1 MTSQAGTTMKE
12 LSIRGAHF
20 AAWAAALLLVL
31 PGALRAQQQDPATS
45 SSSSS
50 QESSSTSTQQP
61 DDQTPMLQAP
71 STPALD
77 TGQSLQNTGR
87 TSPLKFGH
95 LSLLSFSVLYDYDSN
110 FTFSPTNPQPADA
123 LAMQGLVFYTIGGNR
138 SRLDIQWRPFM
149 LVSQTTTKADFA
161 GQTVDFHTYRY
172 MSARWLL
179 NFDDRFQYAPDN
191 GLLANPSFNPDFTT
205 GLFNR
210 QPFLANGESN
220 ITNGATLSL
229 SYQMNQKNQL
239 TFHGNFQYVNQWDTG
254 TNPNPPPV
262 VYDFLYNFGTG
273 VSWTHKLTEG
283 REIGA
288 AYTYDRQYLAD
299 FSSRSQYHSAFLT
312 YSDRIRPTLLLRVAF
327 GPSLQIRQGA
337 QGISAGNSETFEGS
351 VEVLKSFR
359 RSNLAFS
366 YGRGHDFQGIIT
378 EAYHDRFDLSYSW
391 NMGQKWEFSTGGGYI
406 EQGSS
411 SVPTL
416 RGRTLWFNS
425 SYYVSRQWSVFATYM
440 NSAASGGP
448 QPYGTRNLIM
458 AGIRWSWQGERET
471 N

>member
-1 MTSQAGTTMKE
+1 MTSQAGRTMKQF
-12 LSIRGAHF
+12 SIHSAEF
-20 AAWAAALLLVL
+20 AIWAAALLLVL
-31 PGALRAQQQDPATS
+31 PGALRAQQQDPTTS

-50 QESSSTSTQQP
+50 QESSSAQRP
-61 DDQTPMLQAP
+61 DDQAPALSAP
-71 STPALD
+71 STPSLD
-77 TGQSLQNTGR
+77 TGQSLQNTNR
-87 TSPLKFGH
+87 ISPLRFGH
-95 LSLLSFSVLYDYDSN
+95 LSLLSFDALYDYDSN
-110 FTFSPTNPQPADA
+110 FTFSPSNPQPADA
-123 LAMQGLVFYTIGGNR
+123 LALRGLVFYTVGGGR
-138 SRLDIQWRPFM
+138 TRLDVQWRPFL
-149 LVSQTTTKADFA
+149 LVSQTNTKADFA
-161 GQTVDFHTYRY
+161 GQTVDIHTYRY
-172 MSARWLL
+172 LSARWLL
-179 NFDDRFQYAPDN
+179 NVDDRFQYAPDN

-210 QPFLANGESN
+210 QPFLANGESTL
-220 ITNGATLSL
+220 TNGFTASL
-229 SYQMNQKNQL
+229 SYQMNQKNTL
-239 TFHGNFQYVNQWDTG
+239 TFHGQYQYVNQWNNG
-254 TNPNPPPV
+254 TNPNPPPAIF
-262 VYDFLYNFGTG
+262 DNTHTFGG
-273 VSWTHKLTEG
+273 GIAWTHRLTEG
-283 REIGA
+283 REIGVD
-288 AYTYDRQYLAD
+288 YNYDRQYLAD

-327 GPSLQIRQGA
+327 GPSLQIRSGS
-337 QGISAGNSETFEGS
+337 QGISSGNTETFEGS

-378 EAYHDRFDLSYSW
+378 EAYHDRYDLTYSW
-391 NMGQKWEFSTGGGYI
+391 NMGRNWEFSTGAGYI

-411 SVPTL
+411 NVPLL

-425 SYYVSRQWSVFATYM
+425 SYFVSRQWSVFATYM